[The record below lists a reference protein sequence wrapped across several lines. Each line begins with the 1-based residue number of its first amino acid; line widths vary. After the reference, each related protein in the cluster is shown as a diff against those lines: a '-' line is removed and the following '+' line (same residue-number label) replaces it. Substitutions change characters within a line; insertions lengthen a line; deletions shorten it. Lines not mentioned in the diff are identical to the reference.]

1 ALESVE
7 NPKMTPCP
15 TSTGRPIVVLPKI
28 LVAHTEASVH
38 ANVSCGSESMR
49 RGDARQACAKLHI
62 EIAYLRFQ
70 KIHVATQYRNCV
82 FPAPNAPQIA
92 NGIARSSFAILS
104 GCSFQDIFVVCPA
117 IPDRSF
123 TEAVLELDIPVHV

>member
-1 ALESVE
+1 
-7 NPKMTPCP
+7 MQTF
-15 TSTGRPIVVLPKI
+15 RVV
-28 LVAHTEASVH
+28 
-38 ANVSCGSESMR
+38 ANQCV
-49 RGDARQACAKLHI
+49 AKLHV

-92 NGIARSSFAILS
+92 NGIARSSFAIS

-123 TEAVLELDIPVHV
+123 TEAVLELSVANRNVRFL

>member
-1 ALESVE
+1 MRRANVEEPIMKNDSIAVELRRKGSRIWVVSHLQPNALESVE

-62 EIAYLRFQ
+62 EI
-70 KIHVATQYRNCV
+70 
-82 FPAPNAPQIA
+82 P
-92 NGIARSSFAILS
+92 
-104 GCSFQDIFVVCPA
+104 
-117 IPDRSF
+117 
-123 TEAVLELDIPVHV
+123 